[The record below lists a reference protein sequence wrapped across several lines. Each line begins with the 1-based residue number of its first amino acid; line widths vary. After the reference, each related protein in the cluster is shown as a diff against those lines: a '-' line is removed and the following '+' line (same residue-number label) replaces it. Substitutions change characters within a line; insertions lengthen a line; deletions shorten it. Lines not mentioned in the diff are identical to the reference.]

1 MFLRRDP
8 SLEEYDIFKPGEA
21 IVRRLIFRAV
31 DEFVRRYQE
40 YRRAKLAKEL
50 RSCGLGVW
58 ISPDARIWGTDGV
71 TLEDNVAINAFTHI
85 FGGGGVR
92 IGARTLI
99 STGCSIAS
107 ITHSERIATRHQGIE
122 LPVTIEE
129 DCWLGTGAI
138 VLPGVSIGRGS
149 IIGAGAVVTKDIP
162 PLSLAVGVPAR
173 VVRQITP

>member
-1 MFLRRDP
+1 MI
-8 SLEEYDIFKPGEA
+8 SKGEA
-21 IVRRLIFRAV
+21 NMLRQLIFRGI
-31 DEFVRRYQE
+31 DKLIRWHQK
-40 YRRAKLAKEL
+40 YRNLILMKSLH
-50 RSCGLGVW
+50 SCGARVS
-58 ISPDARIWGTDGV
+58 ISPDAIIWGTHGV
-71 TLEDNVAINAFTHI
+71 MLEDDVSINAFTHI

-99 STGCSIAS
+99 SAGCSIAS

-122 LPVTIEE
+122 LAVTIEE